1 MEAVVISAWIR
12 SSLTRQRR
20 AMNFDGVR
28 PDEQGEDM
36 RIVITGATGN
46 AGTALLR
53 RLAAAKAEGQDL
65 QLVGISRRP
74 PDSLVPPYQ
83 GVEWHSADV
92 GAAVD
97 VPRLE
102 AVLQGADAVVH
113 LAWQIQPNHRPDEL
127 FRTNVTGTAN
137 MLTATRRA
145 GVRHFVCASSV
156 GAYSRADKDR
166 RVAEDWP
173 VGGIPGSHYSRH
185 KARQEA
191 LLTKFEATNPE
202 ITVARLRP
210 GLIFQKDAGSEI
222 GKYFLGRLIPR
233 VLPAKPRIPLLPV
246 PQAFVFQAVH
256 ADDIADAY
264 WRVLRQRA
272 SGAFNVAA
280 EPVIDPNALG
290 WLLGARR
297 IMPLPLGLLRAVVD
311 LSWRAHLQATDAGW
325 VDMAGGAPIMDTTRA
340 REELGWSPARSS
352 LQAIAEVL
360 EGMARGAGVAGSP
373 PLRAR

>member
-1 MEAVVISAWIR
+1 
-12 SSLTRQRR
+12 
-20 AMNFDGVR
+20 
-28 PDEQGEDM
+28 M

-53 RLAAAKAEGQDL
+53 RLATARADGEDL
-65 QLVGISRRP
+65 QIVGISRRRP
-74 PDSLVPPYQ
+74 ETLIPPYL

-92 GAAVD
+92 GAPGDTA
-97 VPRLE
+97 RLD
-102 AVLQGADAVVH
+102 AILQGADAVVH
-113 LAWQIQPNHRPDEL
+113 LAWQIQPNHRLDEL

-137 MLTATRRA
+137 MLTAARRA
-145 GVRHFVCASSV
+145 RVRHFVCASSV
-156 GAYSRADKDR
+156 GSYSRADKGR

-173 VGGIPGSHYSRH
+173 VDGIPGSHYSWH

-191 LLTKFEATNPE
+191 LLTEFEAANPD
-202 ITVARLRP
+202 IAVARLRP
-210 GLIFQKDAGSEI
+210 GLIFQADAGSEI
-222 GKYFLGRLIPR
+222 GRYFLGRLIPR
-233 VLPAKPRIPLLPV
+233 AVPRKPRVPLLPV
-246 PQAFVFQAVH
+246 PQEFVFQAVH
-256 ADDIADAY
+256 ADDVADAY
-264 WRVLRQRA
+264 WRVLQRRS

-297 IMPLPLGLLRAVVD
+297 IMPLPLALLRAVVD
-311 LSWRAHLQATDAGW
+311 LTWRARVQATDAGW
-325 VDMAGGAPIMDTTRA
+325 VDMAAAAPIMDTARA

-360 EGMARGAGVAGSP
+360 DGMGRGAGVAGSP